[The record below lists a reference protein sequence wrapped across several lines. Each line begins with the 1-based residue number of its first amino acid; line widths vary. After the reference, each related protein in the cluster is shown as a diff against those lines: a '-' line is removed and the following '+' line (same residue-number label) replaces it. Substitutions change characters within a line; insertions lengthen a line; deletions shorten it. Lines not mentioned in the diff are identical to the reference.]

1 MKKVLHISHH
11 IGCFRDQQYI
21 LNKLGLHVDNHK
33 FTDNVFRITKEI
45 ADDFW
50 NKNEELFNSYDYIL
64 ISDTAPLSRPFL
76 QNIEKLNPKLII
88 WICNRFDY
96 AMLGDIEYYELFR
109 NATNNPKITIVA
121 STLFEKLWCLQHGS
135 NIMFNPVIN
144 PLGKHDSDLNIPRA
158 NVFNEM
164 YGEAKGLPDADVF
177 VPFYHNDNQFFKM
190 ADYLRSNDLS
200 VCNGTFYS
208 PSQLNKYFA
217 FVTLP
222 DTFCKWFSFEAIH
235 NNIPVLLPSVEL
247 LMKLSKQGNY
257 LFNITGYL
265 GAEILTEDLAKL
277 SEWYNPKL
285 EKCRYYFDSIE
296 EIPNI
301 IKALKNCDKHDFTK
315 YSTMIE
321 SETLDK
327 WKLIYK

>member
-1 MKKVLHISHH
+1 MKVLHISHH

-21 LNKLGLHVDNHK
+21 LNKLDIHVDNYK
-33 FTDNVFRITKEI
+33 FSDNVFRITKEI

-50 NKNEELFNSYDYIL
+50 SKNEDLFNSYDYIL

-76 QNIEKLNPKLII
+76 QNIHKLKPKLII

-96 AMLGDIEYYELFR
+96 GMSGDSEYYNLFR
-109 NATNNPKITIVA
+109 ESVNNPQVKIAA
-121 STLFEKLWCLQHGS
+121 STFFEKLWCMQYGI

-144 PLGKHDSDLNIPRA
+144 PLGKHDSDFNIPRA

-164 YGEAKGLPDADVF
+164 YGGEKELPDADAF
-177 VPFYHNDNQFFKM
+177 VPFYHNDNRFFQM
-190 ADYLRSNDLS
+190 ADYLRSNNLS
-200 VCNGTFYS
+200 VYNGTFYS
-208 PSQLNKYFA
+208 PHQLSKYSA

-222 DTFCKWFSFEAIH
+222 DTFCKWFSFESIH

-257 LFNITGYL
+257 LFNITGYG
-265 GAEILTEDLAKL
+265 GAEILTEDLAIL
-277 SEWYNPKL
+277 SEWYNPQL
-285 EKCRYYFDSIE
+285 EKCRCYFDSIE

-301 IKALKNCDKHDFTK
+301 IQTLKTSGKQDFTK
-315 YSTMIE
+315 YSQVLEQDI
-321 SETLDK
+321 LDK
-327 WKLIYK
+327 WRLIYK